1 MRVLDHYLQR
11 KEGRDLRE
19 SMTFFFFLPQEVS
32 KWEEEKRVDG
42 QITHEGKREGVYLQG
57 LNLVRS
63 PALPD
68 YQLAHSSAIEAQAD

>member
-1 MRVLDHYLQR
+1 
-11 KEGRDLRE
+11 
-19 SMTFFFFLPQEVS
+19 MTFFFFLPQEVS